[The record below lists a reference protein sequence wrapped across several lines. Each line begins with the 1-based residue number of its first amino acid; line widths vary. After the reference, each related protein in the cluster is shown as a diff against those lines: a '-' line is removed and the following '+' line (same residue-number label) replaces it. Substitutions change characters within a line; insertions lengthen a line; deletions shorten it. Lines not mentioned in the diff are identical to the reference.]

1 MEQKI
6 KLQTLVQYLDLLLM
20 DFTDFIFHKVV

>member
-1 MEQKI
+1 MSSPN
-6 KLQTLVQYLDLLLM
+6 TD

>member
-1 MEQKI
+1 
-6 KLQTLVQYLDLLLM
+6 M